1 MASVFGLE
9 LLSGLQ
15 EIREHC
21 EKVANDGHSQ
31 YCEWPSLATFLQP
44 FHSVN
49 TRVCMMVRKNQ
60 ISREL
65 SLKLLDSFHLNCD
78 FEPFGLTGRAPEAFL
93 ATWFFSGTFQQTR
106 RPEKATLIPKMFNY
120 AVNNYHSG
128 NNKGMRA
135 LTVGT
140 LLPSLGYAR
149 EDFNECAC
157 ACKPV
162 GPQADLAVKLSGSS
176 FWLHAR
182 VSEPSCSG
190 QI

>member
-1 MASVFGLE
+1 MF
-9 LLSGLQ
+9 
-15 EIREHC
+15 
-21 EKVANDGHSQ
+21 
-31 YCEWPSLATFLQP
+31 
-44 FHSVN
+44 
-49 TRVCMMVRKNQ
+49 RVYNMVTGSPRNP
-60 ISREL
+60 EL
-65 SLKLLDSFHLNCD
+65 SPKHSGSFHPSCD